1 MERTDP
7 AAVAARMERIPTTG
21 FTWMVVCL
29 VSGALIVEALDIGT
43 LGTIL
48 PVVRKVMTL
57 TPSDV
62 GLLAASSAF
71 GIVIGMIPAGHL
83 ADRYGRKPLLMA
95 GTIWF
100 AGGTVLAAFSPNF
113 AVLLIIRGLSGLGMA
128 ATFIMPF
135 SIVSEFVSRTS
146 RGAFS
151 GILDTALGVGY
162 LLPPLLG
169 LTIIPLFLPDIA
181 WRVLLVAAGLP
192 VIYVW
197 AIWRYLPESPRW
209 LSRVGRYAEAEKI
222 LVAMERRAERSFGR
236 PLPPPRIDPEIAQ
249 AVVPA
254 PSTPSWKSLA
264 IVWRRPYL
272 TRTLA
277 MICGSVGTSSIF
289 YLGVNYIP
297 SLFVERHIFLTSAYL
312 FTLIITGAQ
321 IPGKL
326 LNGVLGEYVGRK
338 LIYLIYMAVA
348 VMAAYFFGHSAT
360 AFAMVG
366 WGVLMWFSA
375 PGSAPSY
382 KMWYGEQ
389 YPTPIRATGQSTVE
403 SIGGRLLGGVV
414 WTYLFPL
421 LLARFGIAT
430 TMTIVAVMGVI
441 AVAVVTA
448 FAPETYRQSVEQLEV
463 HLARGS
469 SVR

>member
-1 MERTDP
+1 MGGTDP
-7 AAVAARMERIPTTG
+7 VAVAARMERIPNTS
-21 FTWMVVCL
+21 FSWMVVAL

-48 PVVRKVMTL
+48 PVIRKVMTL

-71 GIVIGMIPAGHL
+71 GIVVGMIPAGHL

-95 GTIWF
+95 GTVWF
-100 AGGTVLAAFSPNF
+100 AAGTVLAAFSPNF

-169 LTIIPLFLPDIA
+169 LSIIPLFSPDIA
-181 WRVLLVAAGLP
+181 WRALLVAAGLP
-192 VIYVW
+192 VAYVW

-222 LVAMERRAERSFGR
+222 LVAMERRAERSLGH
-236 PLPPPRIDPEIAQ
+236 PLPPPRTDPEIAQ
-249 AVVPA
+249 AIVSA

-297 SLFVERHIFLTSAYL
+297 SLFVERHIVLSSAYL

-326 LNGVLGEYVGRK
+326 LNGVFGEFVGRK
-338 LIYLIYMAVA
+338 LIYLIYMGVAVA
-348 VMAAYFFGHSAT
+348 AAYFFGHSAT
-360 AFAMVG
+360 TFAMVA

-382 KMWYGEQ
+382 KMWYAEQ

-403 SIGGRLLGGVV
+403 SIGGRLLGGVI

-448 FAPETYRQSVEQLEV
+448 FAPETYRQTVEQLEV
-463 HLARGS
+463 HLG
-469 SVR
+469 

>member
-1 MERTDP
+1 MGRTEP
-7 AAVAARMERIPTTG
+7 VAVAARMDRIPNTSWS
-21 FTWMVVCL
+21 WMVVGL

-48 PVVRKVMTL
+48 PVVRKVMVL
-57 TPSDV
+57 APSDI
-62 GLLAASSAF
+62 GLLAASSAL
-71 GIVIGMIPAGHL
+71 GIVVGMIPAGHL

-95 GTIWF
+95 GTLWF

-113 AVLLIIRGLSGLGMA
+113 TVLLIIRGLSGLGMA

-135 SIVSEFVSRTS
+135 SLVSEFVSRTS

-169 LTIIPLFLPDIA
+169 LLIIPRFAPDVA

-192 VIYVW
+192 IVYVW
-197 AIWRYLPESPRW
+197 VIWRYLPESPRW
-209 LSRVGRYAEAEKI
+209 LSRVGRYEEAERV
-222 LVAMERRAERSFGR
+222 LAAMERRAERSLGK
-236 PLPPPRIDPEIAQ
+236 PLPPPRIDQEIARLITPM
-249 AVVPA
+249 A
-254 PSTPSWKSLA
+254 STPSWKSLA

-272 TRTLA
+272 VRTVA

-297 SLFVERHIFLTSAYL
+297 SIFVERHIVLSSAYL

-326 LNGVLGEYVGRK
+326 LNGILGEIVGRK
-338 LIYLIYMAVA
+338 LIYLIYMLVA
-348 VMAAYFFGHSAT
+348 VIAAYAFGHSAT
-360 AFAMVG
+360 PLAMVA
-366 WGVLMWFSA
+366 WGGLMWFSA

-382 KMWYGEQ
+382 KMWYAEQ

-403 SIGGRLLGGVV
+403 STGGRLLGGVI
-414 WTYLFPL
+414 WTFLFPL
-421 LLARFGIAT
+421 LLARFGIGT
-430 TMTIVAVMGVI
+430 TMTITAVMGVI

-448 FAPETYRQSVEQLEV
+448 FAPETYRQTVEQLEV
-463 HLARGS
+463 HLG
-469 SVR
+469 

>member
-1 MERTDP
+1 MGRTDP
-7 AAVAARMERIPTTG
+7 AAVAARMDRIPNTSWS
-21 FTWMVVCL
+21 WMVVLL

-48 PVVRKVMTL
+48 PVVRKVMVL
-57 TPSDV
+57 TASDI
-62 GLLAASSAF
+62 GLLAASSAL

-95 GTIWF
+95 GTLWF

-113 AVLLIIRGLSGLGMA
+113 AVLLLIRGLSGLGMA

-146 RGAFS
+146 RGAFA
-151 GILDTALGVGY
+151 GVLDTALGVGY

-169 LTIIPLFLPDIA
+169 LLIIPRFAPDLA

-192 VIYVW
+192 IVYVW
-197 AIWRYLPESPRW
+197 VIWRYLPESPRW
-209 LSRVGRYAEAEKI
+209 LSQVGRYEEAERI
-222 LVAMERRAERSFGR
+222 LSAMERRAERSLGG
-236 PLPPPRIDPEIAQ
+236 PLPPPRIDREIAE
-249 AVVPA
+249 AITPA
-254 PSTPSWKSLA
+254 PVTPNWASLA

-272 TRTLA
+272 VRTVA

-297 SLFVERHIFLTSAYL
+297 SLFVARHIVLTSAYL

-326 LNGVLGEYVGRK
+326 LNGILGEFAGRK
-338 LIYLIYMAVA
+338 LIYLVYMTVA
-348 VMAAYFFGHSAT
+348 VVAAYGFGHSAT
-360 AFAMVG
+360 ALAMVV
-366 WGVLMWFSA
+366 WGGVMWFSA

-382 KMWYGEQ
+382 KMWYAEQ

-403 SIGGRLLGGVV
+403 SIGGRLLGGVI
-414 WTYLFPL
+414 WTYFFPL

-430 TMTIVAVMGVI
+430 TMTITAVMGVI

-448 FAPETYRQSVEQLEV
+448 FAPETYRQTVEQLEV
-463 HLARGS
+463 HLG
-469 SVR
+469 

>member
-1 MERTDP
+1 VGRTEP
-7 AAVAARMERIPTTG
+7 VAVAARMDRIPNTSWS
-21 FTWMVVCL
+21 WMVVGL

-48 PVVRKVMTL
+48 PVVRKVMVL
-57 TPSDV
+57 APSDI
-62 GLLAASSAF
+62 GLLAASSAL
-71 GIVIGMIPAGHL
+71 GIVVGMIPAGHL

-95 GTIWF
+95 GTLWF

-113 AVLLIIRGLSGLGMA
+113 TVLLIIRGLSGLGMA

-135 SIVSEFVSRTS
+135 SLVSEFVSRTS

-169 LTIIPLFLPDIA
+169 LLIIPRFAPDVA

-192 VIYVW
+192 IVYVW
-197 AIWRYLPESPRW
+197 VIWRYLPESPRW
-209 LSRVGRYAEAEKI
+209 LSRVGRYEEADRI
-222 LVAMERRAERSFGR
+222 LAAMEQRAERSLGR
-236 PLPPPRIDPEIAQ
+236 PLPSPRIDQEIARLIT
-249 AVVPA
+249 PM

-272 TRTLA
+272 VRTVA

-297 SLFVERHIFLTSAYL
+297 SLFVERHIVLSSAYL

-326 LNGVLGEYVGRK
+326 LNGILGEVVGRK
-338 LIYLIYMAVA
+338 LIYLIYMLVA
-348 VMAAYFFGHSAT
+348 VIAAYAFGHSAT
-360 AFAMVG
+360 PLVMVA
-366 WGVLMWFSA
+366 WGGLMWFAA

-382 KMWYGEQ
+382 KMWYAEQ

-403 SIGGRLLGGVV
+403 SIGGRLLGGVI
-414 WTYLFPL
+414 WTYMFPL
-421 LLARFGIAT
+421 LLARFGIGT
-430 TMTIVAVMGVI
+430 TMTITAVMGVI

-448 FAPETYRQSVEQLEV
+448 FAPETYRQTVEQLEV
-463 HLARGS
+463 NLG
-469 SVR
+469 

>member
-1 MERTDP
+1 MSRTDP
-7 AAVAARMERIPTTG
+7 AAVAARMDRIPNTRW
-21 FTWMVVCL
+21 TWVVVCL

-48 PVVRKVMTL
+48 PVVRKVMVL

-62 GLLAASSAF
+62 GLLAASSAL

-95 GTIWF
+95 GTLWF
-100 AGGTVLAAFSPNF
+100 ASGTVLAAFSPNF

-151 GILDTALGVGY
+151 GILDTALGLGY

-169 LTIIPLFLPDIA
+169 LLIIPRFPPDQA
-181 WRVLLVAAGLP
+181 WRVLLIVAGLP
-192 VIYVW
+192 IVYVW
-197 AIWRYLPESPRW
+197 LIWRYLPESPRW
-209 LSRVGRYAEAEKI
+209 LSRVGRYEEAERI
-222 LVAMERRAERSFGR
+222 LGAMEWWVEQSIRK
-236 PLPPPRIDPEIAQ
+236 PLPPPRIDREIAQ
-249 AVVPA
+249 AITPI
-254 PSTPSWKSLA
+254 PSPPNWKSLA
-264 IVWRRPYL
+264 VVWRRPYL
-272 TRTLA
+272 VRTVA
-277 MICGSVGTSSIF
+277 MICGSLGTSSIF

-297 SLFVERHIFLTSAYL
+297 SLFVERHIVLSSAYL

-326 LNGVLGEYVGRK
+326 LNGVLGELVGRK
-338 LIYLIYMAVA
+338 LIYLIYMVVA
-348 VMAAYFFGHSAT
+348 VVAAYFFGHSAT
-360 AFAMVG
+360 PLAMVA
-366 WGVLMWFSA
+366 WGGLMWFSA

-382 KMWYGEQ
+382 KMWYAEQ

-403 SIGGRLLGGVV
+403 AIGGRLLGGVV

-430 TMTIVAVMGVI
+430 TMTIVAAMGLI

-448 FAPETYRQSVEQLEV
+448 FAPETYRQTVEQLEV
-463 HLARGS
+463 HLG
-469 SVR
+469 